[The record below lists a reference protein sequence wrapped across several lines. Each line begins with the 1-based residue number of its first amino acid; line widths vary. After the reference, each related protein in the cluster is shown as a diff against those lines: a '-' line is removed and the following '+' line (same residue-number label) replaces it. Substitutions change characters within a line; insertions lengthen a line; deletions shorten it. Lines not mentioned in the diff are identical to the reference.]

1 MGLGPAQ
8 GLQTRD
14 KHPEPLAGAHPG
26 TYTRAMTDTAPTF
39 AGAQNDSLLR
49 LIDAVASH
57 RSSTDAAVV
66 DVGRYRSFLEAL
78 GVAVYT
84 TDADGAI
91 TYFNEAAAELW
102 GRRPELGEEWCG
114 SWKLFW
120 TDGRPMAHAECP
132 MAIALIEG
140 REVRGF
146 TAIAER
152 PDGSRIF
159 FQPYPTPLFDRTGTL
174 IGAVNVLVDV
184 TERRH
189 IEDDL
194 RSTAQALSLS
204 NGVKDEFLGLISHEL
219 RTPVTTIYGNA
230 QLLRDRIERLPEA
243 ERVAMVTDIAED
255 SERLLAIIENLL
267 LLSRMQ
273 SGTASELEPQVLTHV
288 IRHEIG
294 VFTRRHPGRDV
305 RFSEI
310 PGHHVVVE
318 ADRTHLVLLLQNLL
332 SNAHKYGGP
341 DSPIDITLQTG
352 DGEAR
357 VRVLDRGLGLGDADI
372 GRLFTPFY
380 RSSEAQLAAGGLGLG
395 LPVCDR
401 IVTALGGRMWA
412 APRDGGGAEFGFAL
426 PLAPASGDAD

>member
-1 MGLGPAQ
+1 
-8 GLQTRD
+8 
-14 KHPEPLAGAHPG
+14 
-26 TYTRAMTDTAPTF
+26 MTDLAPSY
-39 AGAQNDSLLR
+39 AGAQPDSLVR
-49 LIDAVASH
+49 LIEAVATQ
-57 RSSTDAAVV
+57 RPAKDAAVV
-66 DVGRYRSFLEAL
+66 DGSRYHGFLEAL

-91 TYFNEAAAELW
+91 TYFNQAAAELW
-102 GRRPELGEEWCG
+102 GRRPALGEEWCG

-120 TDGRPMAHAECP
+120 TDGRPMAHGECP
-132 MAIALIEG
+132 MAIALHEG
-140 REVRGF
+140 RAVRGF

-152 PDGSRIF
+152 PDGSRVF
-159 FQPYPTPLFDRTGTL
+159 FQPYPTPLFNQDGLL

-194 RSTAQALSLS
+194 RSTAQALALS

-230 QLLRDRIERLPEA
+230 QLLRDRIHRLPDID
-243 ERVAMVTDIAED
+243 RTAMVTDIAED

-273 SGTASELEPQVLTHV
+273 SGTTAELEPQVLTHV
-288 IRHEIG
+288 IRNEIAE
-294 VFTRRHPGRDV
+294 FSRRHPERDV
-305 RFSEI
+305 RFEEV

-332 SNAHKYGGP
+332 TNAHKYGGP
-341 DSPIDITLQTG
+341 DGATEIALETA

-357 VRVLDRGLGLGDADI
+357 VRVLDRGLGLGDADFD
-372 GRLFTPFY
+372 RLFSPFY
-380 RSSEAQLAAGGLGLG
+380 RSSDAQRTAGGLGLG

-412 APRDGGGAEFGFAL
+412 APREGGGSEFGFAL
-426 PLAPASGDAD
+426 PLAPSPGEID

>member
-1 MGLGPAQ
+1 
-8 GLQTRD
+8 
-14 KHPEPLAGAHPG
+14 
-26 TYTRAMTDTAPTF
+26 MTDLAPSY
-39 AGAQNDSLLR
+39 AGAQPDSLLR
-49 LIDAVASH
+49 LIEGVATH
-57 RSSTDAAVV
+57 FPAKDAAVA
-66 DVGRYRSFLEAL
+66 DGGRYRSFLEAL

-84 TDADGAI
+84 TDANGSI
-91 TYFNEAAAELW
+91 TYFNEAAADLW
-102 GRRPELGEEWCG
+102 GRRPDLGEEWCG

-120 TDGRPMAHAECP
+120 TDGRPMAHGECP
-132 MAIALIEG
+132 MAIALQEV
-140 REVRGF
+140 RAVRGF

-152 PDGSRIF
+152 PDGTRVF
-159 FQPYPTPLFDRTGTL
+159 FQPYPTPLFDRDGVL

-194 RSTAQALSLS
+194 RSTAQALALS

-230 QLLRDRIERLPEA
+230 QLLQDRIDRLPESD
-243 ERVAMVTDIAED
+243 RTAMVTDIAAD

-273 SGTASELEPQVLTHV
+273 SGTPSELEPQLLTHV
-288 IRHEIG
+288 TRQEITE
-294 VFTRRHPGRDV
+294 FSRRHPDRDV
-305 RFSEI
+305 RFQEV

-332 SNAHKYGGP
+332 TNAHKYGGP
-341 DSPIDITLQTG
+341 DGAIEISLETA

-357 VRVLDRGLGLGDADI
+357 VRVLDRGLGLGDADFD
-372 GRLFTPFY
+372 RLFSPFY
-380 RSSEAQLAAGGLGLG
+380 RSSEAQKTAGGLGLG

-412 APRDGGGAEFGFAL
+412 APRDGGGSEFGFAL
-426 PLAPASGDAD
+426 PLAPLPGEID

>member
-1 MGLGPAQ
+1 
-8 GLQTRD
+8 
-14 KHPEPLAGAHPG
+14 
-26 TYTRAMTDTAPTF
+26 
-39 AGAQNDSLLR
+39 
-49 LIDAVASH
+49 
-57 RSSTDAAVV
+57 
-66 DVGRYRSFLEAL
+66 
-78 GVAVYT
+78 
-84 TDADGAI
+84 
-91 TYFNEAAAELW
+91 
-102 GRRPELGEEWCG
+102 
-114 SWKLFW
+114 
-120 TDGRPMAHAECP
+120 
-132 MAIALIEG
+132 MAIALGEG

-152 PDGSRIF
+152 PDGSRVY
-159 FQPYPTPLFDRTGTL
+159 FQPYPTPLFDRDGRL

-194 RSTAQALSLS
+194 RSTAQALALS

-230 QLLRDRIERLPEA
+230 QLLRDRIDRLPESNRA
-243 ERVAMVTDIAED
+243 EMVTDIAED

-273 SGTASELEPQVLTHV
+273 SGTSSELEPQVLTHV
-288 IRHEIG
+288 IRHEIAE
-294 VFTRRHPGRDV
+294 FTRRHPGRDI
-305 RFSEI
+305 RFWEV
-310 PGHHVVVE
+310 PGHHVIVE

-332 SNAHKYGGP
+332 TNGHKYGGP
-341 DSPIDITLQTG
+341 DGAIEVALETT

-357 VRVLDRGLGLGDADI
+357 VRVLDRGLGLDDADLD
-372 GRLFTPFY
+372 RLFSPFY
-380 RSSEAQLAAGGLGLG
+380 RSSEAQRTAGGLGLG

-426 PLAPASGDAD
+426 PLAPAPGEID